1 MGVAEL
7 PLPCVPSVLPRDF
20 ACNAAYLVS
29 SAATTLV
36 TLHFQP
42 ILNIQLA
49 WLSCWMPPMR
59 AHNLHALA
67 SLIITSGAAV
77 NSSFQVGKLIQTY
90 GNWISDNDEG
100 VQGGSRAAIR
110 ALGAVLIDHSPALR
124 ILLDFGTPPLAAVR
138 NDSLVNVILEHLRR
152 VSARRI
158 ASSATTMV
166 TLFCHL
172 AEVSAEQR
180 ASCPMPSNADAA
192 DICLCYAVRNLL
204 RLRLELDEL
213 SLAKLMRSLLLLPSF
228 TNAFLPTY
236 TQASPSSNYMV
247 NQSLVILL
255 AHFGQSSRADF
266 VQISFDAVIGL
277 LPKPNPCYE
286 IHTVSWLL
294 LSALVRICPG
304 AVASV
309 FDTVLAPILL
319 VHVHPCSN
327 PNPEARIK
335 ALSLLHTLMCALDAQ
350 GKFSE
355 FTIATLIESAVLP
368 NLVWYTGRTANS
380 TRKAA
385 LAVLHGVLH
394 SALTPSTGLSMEQT
408 GIQPILR
415 LLPVLGTSLDEY
427 DTSSR
432 EISLSCL
439 TTLLNCLPPT
449 SLQLNSVLELYPAIV
464 KRLDDSLDDIRLEA
478 CATFS
483 AFARVTPPN
492 ALTETILE
500 YCIEHF
506 LVHLDDA
513 NVNVQSAVFQAL
525 LTIGSVGPLAKVMLS
540 RKVSEISFS
549 HRDPALAIRLLN
561 VLNLS

>member
-1 MGVAEL
+1 
-7 PLPCVPSVLPRDF
+7 
-20 ACNAAYLVS
+20 
-29 SAATTLV
+29 
-36 TLHFQP
+36 
-42 ILNIQLA
+42 
-49 WLSCWMPPMR
+49 
-59 AHNLHALA
+59 
-67 SLIITSGAAV
+67 
-77 NSSFQVGKLIQTY
+77 
-90 GNWISDNDEG
+90 
-100 VQGGSRAAIR
+100 
-110 ALGAVLIDHSPALR
+110 
-124 ILLDFGTPPLAAVR
+124 
-138 NDSLVNVILEHLRR
+138 

-172 AEVSAEQR
+172 AEASAEQR

-294 LSALVRICPG
+294 LSALVHICPG

-355 FTIATLIESAVLP
+355 FTIATLIESMFQKEHNTPVLLTRAFEIGAVLP

-380 TRKAA
+380 TRN
-385 LAVLHGVLH
+385 LH
-394 SALTPSTGLSMEQT
+394 S
-408 GIQPILR
+408 
-415 LLPVLGTSLDEY
+415 
-427 DTSSR
+427 
-432 EISLSCL
+432 
-439 TTLLNCLPPT
+439 
-449 SLQLNSVLELYPAIV
+449 
-464 KRLDDSLDDIRLEA
+464 
-478 CATFS
+478 
-483 AFARVTPPN
+483 
-492 ALTETILE
+492 
-500 YCIEHF
+500 H
-506 LVHLDDA
+506 
-513 NVNVQSAVFQAL
+513 
-525 LTIGSVGPLAKVMLS
+525 VG
-540 RKVSEISFS
+540 
-549 HRDPALAIRLLN
+549 
-561 VLNLS
+561 

>member
-1 MGVAEL
+1 
-7 PLPCVPSVLPRDF
+7 
-20 ACNAAYLVS
+20 
-29 SAATTLV
+29 
-36 TLHFQP
+36 
-42 ILNIQLA
+42 
-49 WLSCWMPPMR
+49 MPPMR

-172 AEVSAEQR
+172 AEASAEQR

-213 SLAKLMRSLLLLPSF
+213 ALAKLMRSLLLLPSF
-228 TNAFLPTY
+228 TSAFLPTY

-266 VQISFDAVIGL
+266 VQICFDAVIGL

-355 FTIATLIESAVLP
+355 FTIATLIESMFQKKH
-368 NLVWYTGRTANS
+368 NT
-380 TRKAA
+380 
-385 LAVLHGVLH
+385 
-394 SALTPSTGLSMEQT
+394 
-408 GIQPILR
+408 
-415 LLPVLGTSLDEY
+415 PVL
-427 DTSSR
+427 
-432 EISLSCL
+432 
-439 TTLLNCLPPT
+439 
-449 SLQLNSVLELYPAIV
+449 
-464 KRLDDSLDDIRLEA
+464 
-478 CATFS
+478 
-483 AFARVTPPN
+483 
-492 ALTETILE
+492 
-500 YCIEHF
+500 
-506 LVHLDDA
+506 
-513 NVNVQSAVFQAL
+513 
-525 LTIGSVGPLAKVMLS
+525 
-540 RKVSEISFS
+540 
-549 HRDPALAIRLLN
+549 
-561 VLNLS
+561 

>member
-1 MGVAEL
+1 MG
-7 PLPCVPSVLPRDF
+7 
-20 ACNAAYLVS
+20 
-29 SAATTLV
+29 
-36 TLHFQP
+36 
-42 ILNIQLA
+42 
-49 WLSCWMPPMR
+49 
-59 AHNLHALA
+59 
-67 SLIITSGAAV
+67 
-77 NSSFQVGKLIQTY
+77 
-90 GNWISDNDEG
+90 
-100 VQGGSRAAIR
+100 
-110 ALGAVLIDHSPALR
+110 
-124 ILLDFGTPPLAAVR
+124 
-138 NDSLVNVILEHLRR
+138 
-152 VSARRI
+152 
-158 ASSATTMV
+158 V

-172 AEVSAEQR
+172 AEASAEQR

-277 LPKPNPCYE
+277 RPKPNPCYE
-286 IHTVSWLL
+286 IHTVSWLP
-294 LSALVRICPG
+294 LSALVHICPG
-304 AVASV
+304 AFASV

-394 SALTPSTGLSMEQT
+394 SALTP
-408 GIQPILR
+408 
-415 LLPVLGTSLDEY
+415 
-427 DTSSR
+427 
-432 EISLSCL
+432 
-439 TTLLNCLPPT
+439 LLNCLPPT

>member
-1 MGVAEL
+1 
-7 PLPCVPSVLPRDF
+7 
-20 ACNAAYLVS
+20 
-29 SAATTLV
+29 
-36 TLHFQP
+36 
-42 ILNIQLA
+42 
-49 WLSCWMPPMR
+49 
-59 AHNLHALA
+59 
-67 SLIITSGAAV
+67 
-77 NSSFQVGKLIQTY
+77 
-90 GNWISDNDEG
+90 
-100 VQGGSRAAIR
+100 
-110 ALGAVLIDHSPALR
+110 
-124 ILLDFGTPPLAAVR
+124 
-138 NDSLVNVILEHLRR
+138 

-294 LSALVRICPG
+294 LSALVHICPG

-335 ALSLLHTLMCALDAQ
+335 AL
-350 GKFSE
+350 
-355 FTIATLIESAVLP
+355 
-368 NLVWYTGRTANS
+368 R
-380 TRKAA
+380 
-385 LAVLHGVLH
+385 
-394 SALTPSTGLSMEQT
+394 
-408 GIQPILR
+408 
-415 LLPVLGTSLDEY
+415 
-427 DTSSR
+427 
-432 EISLSCL
+432 
-439 TTLLNCLPPT
+439 
-449 SLQLNSVLELYPAIV
+449 
-464 KRLDDSLDDIRLEA
+464 
-478 CATFS
+478 
-483 AFARVTPPN
+483 
-492 ALTETILE
+492 
-500 YCIEHF
+500 
-506 LVHLDDA
+506 
-513 NVNVQSAVFQAL
+513 
-525 LTIGSVGPLAKVMLS
+525 
-540 RKVSEISFS
+540 
-549 HRDPALAIRLLN
+549 
-561 VLNLS
+561 

>member
-1 MGVAEL
+1 
-7 PLPCVPSVLPRDF
+7 
-20 ACNAAYLVS
+20 
-29 SAATTLV
+29 
-36 TLHFQP
+36 
-42 ILNIQLA
+42 
-49 WLSCWMPPMR
+49 
-59 AHNLHALA
+59 
-67 SLIITSGAAV
+67 V

-172 AEVSAEQR
+172 AEASAEQR

-213 SLAKLMRSLLLLPSF
+213 ALAKLMRSLLLLPSF
-228 TNAFLPTY
+228 TSAFLPTY

-266 VQISFDAVIGL
+266 VQICFDAVIGL

-408 GIQPILR
+408 GIQPILK

>member
-1 MGVAEL
+1 
-7 PLPCVPSVLPRDF
+7 
-20 ACNAAYLVS
+20 
-29 SAATTLV
+29 
-36 TLHFQP
+36 
-42 ILNIQLA
+42 
-49 WLSCWMPPMR
+49 
-59 AHNLHALA
+59 
-67 SLIITSGAAV
+67 
-77 NSSFQVGKLIQTY
+77 
-90 GNWISDNDEG
+90 
-100 VQGGSRAAIR
+100 
-110 ALGAVLIDHSPALR
+110 
-124 ILLDFGTPPLAAVR
+124 
-138 NDSLVNVILEHLRR
+138 
-152 VSARRI
+152 
-158 ASSATTMV
+158 
-166 TLFCHL
+166 
-172 AEVSAEQR
+172 
-180 ASCPMPSNADAA
+180 MPSNADAA

-204 RLRLELDEL
+204 RQYIYKWGLFHHAVAGLRLELDEL

-294 LSALVRICPG
+294 LSALVHICPG
-304 AVASV
+304 AFASV

>member
-1 MGVAEL
+1 
-7 PLPCVPSVLPRDF
+7 
-20 ACNAAYLVS
+20 
-29 SAATTLV
+29 
-36 TLHFQP
+36 
-42 ILNIQLA
+42 
-49 WLSCWMPPMR
+49 
-59 AHNLHALA
+59 
-67 SLIITSGAAV
+67 
-77 NSSFQVGKLIQTY
+77 
-90 GNWISDNDEG
+90 
-100 VQGGSRAAIR
+100 
-110 ALGAVLIDHSPALR
+110 
-124 ILLDFGTPPLAAVR
+124 
-138 NDSLVNVILEHLRR
+138 
-152 VSARRI
+152 
-158 ASSATTMV
+158 
-166 TLFCHL
+166 
-172 AEVSAEQR
+172 
-180 ASCPMPSNADAA
+180 
-192 DICLCYAVRNLL
+192 
-204 RLRLELDEL
+204 
-213 SLAKLMRSLLLLPSF
+213 
-228 TNAFLPTY
+228 
-236 TQASPSSNYMV
+236 MV

-266 VQISFDAVIGL
+266 VQICFDAVIGL

-408 GIQPILR
+408 GIQPILK

>member
-1 MGVAEL
+1 
-7 PLPCVPSVLPRDF
+7 
-20 ACNAAYLVS
+20 
-29 SAATTLV
+29 
-36 TLHFQP
+36 
-42 ILNIQLA
+42 
-49 WLSCWMPPMR
+49 
-59 AHNLHALA
+59 
-67 SLIITSGAAV
+67 
-77 NSSFQVGKLIQTY
+77 
-90 GNWISDNDEG
+90 
-100 VQGGSRAAIR
+100 
-110 ALGAVLIDHSPALR
+110 
-124 ILLDFGTPPLAAVR
+124 
-138 NDSLVNVILEHLRR
+138 
-152 VSARRI
+152 
-158 ASSATTMV
+158 
-166 TLFCHL
+166 
-172 AEVSAEQR
+172 
-180 ASCPMPSNADAA
+180 
-192 DICLCYAVRNLL
+192 
-204 RLRLELDEL
+204 
-213 SLAKLMRSLLLLPSF
+213 
-228 TNAFLPTY
+228 
-236 TQASPSSNYMV
+236 
-247 NQSLVILL
+247 
-255 AHFGQSSRADF
+255 
-266 VQISFDAVIGL
+266 
-277 LPKPNPCYE
+277 
-286 IHTVSWLL
+286 
-294 LSALVRICPG
+294 
-304 AVASV
+304 
-309 FDTVLAPILL
+309 
-319 VHVHPCSN
+319 
-327 PNPEARIK
+327 
-335 ALSLLHTLMCALDAQ
+335 MCALDAQ

-408 GIQPILR
+408 GIQPILK